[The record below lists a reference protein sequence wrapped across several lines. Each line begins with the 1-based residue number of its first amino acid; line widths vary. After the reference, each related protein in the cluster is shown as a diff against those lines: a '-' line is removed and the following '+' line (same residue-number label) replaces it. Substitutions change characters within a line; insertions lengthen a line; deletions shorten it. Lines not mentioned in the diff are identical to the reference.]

1 MFPKIIMAIQCWSVV
16 FFVPINLLKEKNC
29 LIVFIWNICKRRKTK
44 IANYR
49 CFIPRWGL
57 LVSLFFFF
65 FFRQLD
71 IARCYCCFWCS
82 VINIFLP
89 ATSSFIPSAWPLH
102 CSMAYHTMPRYD
114 YDLSVIK
121 YFFRNRL
128 VFFGGTFSLCY
139 LLCVTFTYYSP
150 SN

>member
-1 MFPKIIMAIQCWSVV
+1 MFPKIIMAIQCWSY
-16 FFVPINLLKEKNC
+16 FLFLSTCWRKKNC

-57 LVSLFFFF
+57 LVSLFFLL
-65 FFRQLD
+65 FRELD

-128 VFFGGTFSLCY
+128 VFFDGTFSLCY